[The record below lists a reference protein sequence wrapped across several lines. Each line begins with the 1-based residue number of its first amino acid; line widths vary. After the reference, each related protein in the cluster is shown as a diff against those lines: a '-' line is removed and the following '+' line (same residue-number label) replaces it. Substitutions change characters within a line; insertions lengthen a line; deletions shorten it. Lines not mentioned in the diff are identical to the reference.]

1 MKRAVFVIGDSISI
15 QYGPHLQRMLEGF
28 CDYDRKS
35 GEEEALRNL
44 DNPLGA
50 NGGDSSMVLAYLQAL
65 EAGGRKFDVLMVNC
79 GLHDIKKLS
88 ESDSAEQQVPPDRY
102 AANLR
107 EIAAIAGRIA
117 KRLVWVNTTPVDFE
131 QHRKRTQQFYRR
143 NEDVL
148 RCNET
153 AEAIMA
159 EHGARVFDLYRFT
172 ANVGGELYCDHV
184 HFHERVR
191 ELQAA
196 FLAGALI
203 ADLQR

>member
-15 QYGPHLQRMLEGF
+15 QYGPYLQRMLAGF

-44 DNPLGA
+44 DLPLGA
-50 NGGDSSMVLAYLQAL
+50 NGGDSGKVLAYLQAL
-65 EAGGRKFDVLMVNC
+65 EAGGRTFDVLLVNC
-79 GLHDIKKLS
+79 GLHDIKRRS
-88 ESDSAEQQVPPDRY
+88 DSDSAELQVPAERY

-107 EIAAIAGRIA
+107 AIAAIAGRIA
-117 KRLVWVNTTPVDFE
+117 KRLVWASTTPVDDE
-131 QHRKRTQQFYRR
+131 QHRRHTREFYRR
-143 NEDVL
+143 NADVL
-148 RCNET
+148 RYNE
-153 AEAIMA
+153 AAQAIMA
-159 EHGARVFDLYRFT
+159 EHGALVLDLYRFT

-196 FLAGALI
+196 FLAGALT
-203 ADLQR
+203 ALAV